1 VGSKPQRFYTQAL
14 VIGLLTGSLAIFGEA
29 HAKPALIVAIG
40 ADNVY
45 GHGTGRRNTGGVEP
59 NEAFPAQLETLLR
72 ARGVDAHVVNAGIP
86 RENTCEMLVR
96 LDSTVPEGTRM
107 VIVLPSYGN
116 DKKSGVSKAE
126 ERSCMYKIEARLRA
140 RHIAFFV
147 LKHREFKRI
156 PGALA
161 QRDDGHH
168 WTVKGH
174 AIVAHYLLP
183 RVLAGLGGHTSNR

>member
-1 VGSKPQRFYTQAL
+1 MVSKCQGLFTKTL
-14 VIGLLTGSLAIFGEA
+14 VVCLVAGSLAIFGDA
-29 HAKPALIVAIG
+29 HAKSARIVAIG

-59 NEAFPAQLETLLR
+59 SEAFPAQLEVLLR

-86 RENTCEMLVR
+86 RENTCEMLGR
-96 LDSTVPEGTRM
+96 LDSAVPEGTQV

-116 DKKSGVSKAE
+116 DKKSGVTKAE
-126 ERSCMYKIEARLRA
+126 QRSCMQKIEARLRA
-140 RHIAFFV
+140 RHMPFVV

-183 RVLAGLGGHTSNR
+183 KVLAGLGRHMSR